1 MNEIKAKTPLQD
13 SGERTHFETGAMRE
27 IVQGKGRFD
36 LLPLAEIS
44 NIVTQLNVDDY
55 NAIFK
60 ALYVEERPPKEGELK
75 EFEVRIIAQIYSQIY
90 LFRKFGSYQTL
101 LSTFHLGV
109 ILNAYKSGI
118 EWDSIQA
125 LSSEYIT
132 FFFDTLWELAKH
144 YENGALKYEAR
155 NWEKGLPLHSFIDS
169 ALRHLTKVMVGL
181 KDEPHNIAF
190 LWNIVCA
197 MYTKV
202 NHPLLDDF
210 TVAGIE
216 KNGE

>member
-1 MNEIKAKTPLQD
+1 MNKIKAKTPLQD
-13 SGERTHFETGAMRE
+13 SGERTHFETGAIRE

-55 NAIFK
+55 NVIFR
-60 ALYVEERPPKEGELK
+60 ALLTEERPPKKGELD
-75 EFEVRIIAQIYSQIY
+75 ELEVRIIAQIYFQLN
-90 LFRKFGSYQTL
+90 LFRKLGSYQTL

-109 ILNAYKSGI
+109 ILNAYKSGVKL
-118 EWDSIQA
+118 DSIQT
-125 LSSEYIT
+125 LNSEYTT
-132 FFFDTLWELAKH
+132 FFFNTLWELAKH

-181 KDEPHNIAF
+181 EDEPHNIAF

-202 NHPLLDDF
+202 NHPSLDDF
-210 TVAGIE
+210 TIAGIK